1 MSGDDPS
8 QYLRTSRTQDV
19 IDQTR
24 MFDTK
29 KWLWIPD
36 DEEGYKAASVKSQKG
51 DKCTV
56 ELSDGTV
63 SVNHPAVLHS

>member
-1 MSGDDPS
+1 MSNEDPS
-8 QYLRTSRTQDV
+8 TYLRSSRTQDV

-24 MFDTK
+24 MFDSK

-36 DEEGYKAASVKSQKG
+36 DDEGYKAGSVKSQKG
-51 DKCTV
+51 DKCTL

-63 SVNHPAVLHS
+63 SVK